1 MKQKLRAGE
10 TVFGQMILEL
20 FTPGVAPVL
29 HHAGLDFVIYDMEY
43 GEWFGYLHRDG
54 RVSSRAKGTIYKGPF
69 HLPRM
74 LWYCWQRLQQAQ
86 SPCAES

>member
-1 MKQKLRAGE
+1 MSTDDL
-10 TVFGQMILEL
+10 T
-20 FTPGVAPVL
+20 PVL
-29 HHAGLDFVIYDMEY
+29 ERLQREQPGQVLEVELDREH

-74 LWYCWQRLQQAQ
+74 LWHCWQRLEQAEI
-86 SPCAES
+86 AAA